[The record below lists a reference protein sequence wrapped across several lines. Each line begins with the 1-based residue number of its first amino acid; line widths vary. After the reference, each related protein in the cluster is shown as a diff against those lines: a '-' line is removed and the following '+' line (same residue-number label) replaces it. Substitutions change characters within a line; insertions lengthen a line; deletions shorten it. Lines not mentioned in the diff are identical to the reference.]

1 MIVRVVCLLLLLVA
15 PSAAQLGWVLRNPAN
30 LPSVRSGHG
39 LAYDVQRGHTVCY
52 GGAWLSQPYRETW
65 LWDGSDWSL
74 VPTTQSPLA
83 VVDSAMAYDVSRG
96 RFVLYGGRS
105 TNGSLTETWEFDGL
119 DWTERFPQH
128 VPPGAVPY
136 AMVWC
141 GPLRG
146 MFMFRISPHQN
157 DSWAFDGSDWNMLS
171 PQTSPP
177 PRESAAMAYDVAR
190 ERVVLFGGRGY
201 TSTATIELDDHWEF
215 DGANWTQIHTA
226 TVPTARFGAC
236 MAYDAHR
243 QRIVMHGGILPLG
256 HPIEQNTVWDYD
268 GIDWQ
273 RRTVAGLPRVGTQS
287 RMVYDTQR
295 RRMVTFGLY
304 TSSSVATWELY
315 ATRPAAYGRFAVGCA
330 NNPRATLAPFP
341 LSFPWQGDAFLL
353 QIAGP
358 PGSDR
363 AWLLTGLSNRSFG
376 PAPLPFD
383 LGPLGIP
390 GCDLLVSPDVI
401 GGVPLVGQ
409 MAHITIL
416 IPTDPRL
423 VGRLFYQQA
432 VVADPLAA
440 PLPLTVTDAFVGLI
454 GSR

>member
-1 MIVRVVCLLLLLVA
+1 MLTFR
-15 PSAAQLGWVLRNPAN
+15 SDGRNN
-30 LPSVRSGHG
+30 DS
-39 LAYDVQRGHTVCY
+39 
-52 GGAWLSQPYRETW
+52 W
-65 LWDGSDWSL
+65 LWDGTDWTML
-74 VPTTQSPLA
+74 DPA
-83 VVDSAMAYDVSRG
+83 VV
-96 RFVLYGGRS
+96 
-105 TNGSLTETWEFDGL
+105 
-119 DWTERFPQH
+119 
-128 VPPGAVPY
+128 
-136 AMVWC
+136 
-141 GPLRG
+141 
-146 MFMFRISPHQN
+146 
-157 DSWAFDGSDWNMLS
+157 
-171 PQTSPP
+171 PP
-177 PRESAAMAYDVAR
+177 PREYAAMAYDVAR
-190 ERVVLFGGRGY
+190 ERVVLFGGRTL
-201 TSTATIELDDHWEF
+201 TSPAIVELDDHWEF
-215 DGANWTQIHTA
+215 DGVNWTQIHTT
-226 TVPTARFGAC
+226 TVPTARYAAR

-243 QRIVMHGGILPLG
+243 QRIVMLGGSLPLG
-256 HPIEQNTVWDYD
+256 HPIEQNTVWEYD

-273 RRTVAGLPRVGTQS
+273 RRTVTGLPRVGAS

-304 TSSSVATWELY
+304 TSSSVVATWELY

-341 LSFPWQGDAFLL
+341 QSFPWQGDAFLL

-409 MAHITIL
+409 IAHVTIV

-432 VVADPLAA
+432 LVADPLAA
-440 PLPLTVTDAFVGLI
+440 PLPLTVTDAFVDLI
-454 GSR
+454 GAR